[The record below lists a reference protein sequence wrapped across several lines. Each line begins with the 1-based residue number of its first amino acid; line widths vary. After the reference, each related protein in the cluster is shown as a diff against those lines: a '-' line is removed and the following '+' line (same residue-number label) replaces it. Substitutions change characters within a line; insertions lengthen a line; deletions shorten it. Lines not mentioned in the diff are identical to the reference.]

1 MAAGDIELPSVAPR
15 GGARRSGGGPAKE
28 RKSSCVSSSLV
39 PLLGVLFLFLLCY
52 KLATSSLLSQSSS
65 YLSAA
70 TSHRVGSPVMVCVS
84 KAWPFYNPL
93 ETYIFYTKLGV
104 CAPEQLEYAP
114 MTLGQVLRGDR
125 LVKSGYEIAYGVP
138 QETPRKLCTVKL
150 DRELLTKWK
159 SFVDQNYFFEVYVD
173 ELPIH
178 EPFGV
183 RVRKKLADDGKAEKR
198 RKTEFGEDEEE
209 EGETR
214 YYVRKNIN
222 FLLGYNEGQVVHA
235 EYRADSLENDFLDI
249 TDLPAPNETIDADFT
264 YTVHWKDRPDI
275 KPHSRVSR
283 QLSSPFAPIS
293 GEASEQRV
301 DSAGQQKRL
310 SVDVHWLGIL
320 NSFVFT
326 LLIVLLL
333 TVLLLRIVKADLHSM
348 MFKLADEE
356 LAATGLEEETGWK
369 LLHADVFRP
378 PPHRM
383 PLSAMVGCGAH
394 LLMLVLATIVVGC
407 FTPYLER
414 GELLSCSLL
423 SYLLTSFIA
432 GFISSNTY
440 RKLGGVKWTW
450 SLVVTCMMFAL
461 PLFVIWCVLNTIAL
475 VYNSTVALPFGTT
488 FLLFACWFF
497 VTLPLTIIGGI
508 WGRRRAARQIA
519 GGYAFPC
526 KTNKLAREIPRVRWF
541 NRPLFQ
547 TIVSGVMPFSGIY
560 IELHYLFMSV
570 WSSNRIYTF
579 YFFLLLAGVL
589 LFVSA
594 AAVSVLLT
602 YMHLNAEN
610 HRWWWRS
617 FLSGGSVSLYF
628 FLHCVYYFFTSTRMH
643 GLLQTSFFF
652 GYSLAVSWM
661 LFLMTGCVTFSANF
675 IFVKYIYSRIKS
687 D

>member
-1 MAAGDIELPSVAPR
+1 MNGGIELSSL
-15 GGARRSGGGPAKE
+15 GAEAGRNSRESAREKKHRETPG
-28 RKSSCVSSSLV
+28 SCVL
-39 PLLGVLFLFLLCY
+39 PALALLFFLLLFY
-52 KLATSSLLSQSSS
+52 KLATSSLLSRSSS
-65 YLSAA
+65 YLSDAA
-70 TSHRVGSPVMVCVS
+70 AHAAGSAVSVCVS
-84 KAWPFYNPL
+84 KAWPLYNPL
-93 ETYIFYTKLGV
+93 ETYNFYDKLGV
-104 CAPEQLEYAP
+104 CTPETVEYAP

-125 LVKSGYEIAYGVP
+125 LMKSGFDIAYGVEE
-138 QETPRKLCTVKL
+138 ETPRKLCVMVL
-150 DRELLTKWK
+150 NRERVASWRELIE
-159 SFVDQNYFFEVYVD
+159 QNFFLEMYVD
-173 ELPIH
+173 ELAVH
-178 EPFGV
+178 EAFGV
-183 RVRKKLADDGKAEKR
+183 KARQERRETHEETGEATEEKTRFLVRKHFA
-198 RKTEFGEDEEE
+198 
-209 EGETR
+209 
-214 YYVRKNIN
+214 
-222 FLLGYNEGQVVHA
+222 FLLGYNDGHVVRA
-235 EYRADSLENDFLDI
+235 EIENTTFEQDFLDI
-249 TDLPAPNETIDADFT
+249 TELPAPGETVEVEFT
-264 YTVHWKDRPDI
+264 YTVRWQDRPDI
-275 KPHSRVSR
+275 KPAFRVSR
-283 QLSSPFAPIS
+283 QLSSPFAPVASDEAEAKTSS
-293 GEASEQRV
+293 G
-301 DSAGQQKRL
+301 QKRL

-333 TVLLLRIVKADLHSM
+333 TILLLRIVKADLHNA
-348 MFKLADEE
+348 MFRLADEE
-356 LAATGLEEETGWK
+356 MASAGLEEETGWK

-423 SYLLTSFIA
+423 AYLLTSFIA
-432 GFISSNTY
+432 GYLSSSTY
-440 RKLGGVKWTW
+440 RKMGGVKWAW
-450 SLVVTCMMFAL
+450 SLVVTCIMFAL
-461 PLFVIWCVLNTIAL
+461 PLFVIWCALNSLAL
-475 VYNSTVALPFGTT
+475 VYNSTAALPFGTA

-508 WGRRRAARQIA
+508 WGRRRAVRQLA
-519 GGYAFPC
+519 GGQAFPC
-526 KTNKLAREIPRVRWF
+526 KTNKLAREIPRVRWY
-541 NRPLFQ
+541 NQPLLQ
-547 TIVSGVMPFSGIY
+547 TAISGIMPFSGIY

-570 WSSNRIYTF
+570 WSSNRIYSF

-602 YMHLNAEN
+602 YMHLNAED

-643 GLLQTSFFF
+643 GVLQTAFFF

-661 LFLMTGCVTFSANF
+661 LFLMAGCVTFSANF
-675 IFVKYIYSRIKS
+675 LFVKYIYSRIKS

>member
-1 MAAGDIELPSVAPR
+1 MADGGIELSALGP
-15 GGARRSGGGPAKE
+15 GGRATRTRERSEE
-28 RKSSCVSSSLV
+28 RHDAGSCVL
-39 PLLGVLFLFLLCY
+39 PLLVILFFLLLFY
-52 KLATSSLLSQSSS
+52 KLATSSLLSRSSS
-65 YLSAA
+65 YLSDAA
-70 TSHRVGSPVMVCVS
+70 AHAAGSPVSVCVS
-84 KAWPFYNPL
+84 KTWPIYNPL
-93 ETYIFYTKLGV
+93 ETYNFYTKLGV
-104 CAPEQLEYAP
+104 CTPETFEYAP

-125 LVKSGYEIAYGVP
+125 LMKSGYGISYGVA
-138 QETPRKLCTVKL
+138 EDSPRTVCSMTL
-150 DRELLTKWK
+150 DRERLASWRD
-159 SFVDQNYFFEVYVD
+159 FIDQNYFVEMYVD

-178 EPFGV
+178 EPFGLKV
-183 RVRKKLADDGKAEKR
+183 KQERRAEPSEKSEEDKDETAAASPESDRATRYLVRKHLA
-198 RKTEFGEDEEE
+198 
-209 EGETR
+209 
-214 YYVRKNIN
+214 
-222 FLLGYNEGQVVHA
+222 FLLGYNDGQVVQA
-235 EYRADSLENDFLDI
+235 EIENTSLDQDFVDI
-249 TDLPAPNETIDADFT
+249 TEPPPPGETLAVDFT
-264 YTVHWKDRPDI
+264 YTVRWQDRPDI
-275 KPHSRVSR
+275 KPAFRVSR
-283 QLSSPFAPIS
+283 QLSSPFAPVS
-293 GEASEQRV
+293 SDETEPKTPS
-301 DSAGQQKRL
+301 GQQKRL

-333 TVLLLRIVKADLHSM
+333 TVLLLRIVKADLHNM
-348 MFKLADEE
+348 MFRLADEE
-356 LAATGLEEETGWK
+356 MASAGLEEETGWK

-432 GFISSNTY
+432 GYISSSTY
-440 RKLGGVKWTW
+440 RKMGGVKWAW
-450 SLVVTCMMFAL
+450 SLVVTCIMFAL
-461 PLFVIWCVLNTIAL
+461 PLFVIWCVLNSLAL
-475 VYNSTVALPFGTT
+475 VYNSTAALPFGTA

-497 VTLPLTIIGGI
+497 VTLPLTIVGGI
-508 WGRRRAARQIA
+508 WGRRRATRQIA
-519 GGYAFPC
+519 GGHAFPC
-526 KTNKLAREIPRVRWF
+526 KTNKLAREIPRVRWY
-541 NRPLFQ
+541 NQPLLQ
-547 TIVSGVMPFSGIY
+547 TVVSGVMPFSGIY

-570 WSSNRIYTF
+570 WSSNRIYSF

-594 AAVSVLLT
+594 AAVSILLT
-602 YMHLNAEN
+602 YMHLNSED

-643 GLLQTSFFF
+643 GVLQTAFFF

-661 LFLMTGCVTFSANF
+661 LFLMAGCVTFSANF
-675 IFVKYIYSRIKS
+675 LFVKYIYSRIKS